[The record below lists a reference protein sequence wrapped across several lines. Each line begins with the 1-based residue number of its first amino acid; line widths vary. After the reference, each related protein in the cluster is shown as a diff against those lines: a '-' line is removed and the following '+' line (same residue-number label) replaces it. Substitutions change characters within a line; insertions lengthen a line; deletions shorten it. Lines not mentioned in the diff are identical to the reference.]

1 MNGLKTK
8 DMIHLEKYRM
18 IGSLHLLPFISFCY
32 DSKICNKAVTIG
44 WLWWAVAF
52 VRKNDLHV

>member
-1 MNGLKTK
+1 ML
-8 DMIHLEKYRM
+8 HLEKYRM

-32 DSKICNKAVTIG
+32 DSKICNKAITIG